1 MTGYVH
7 VYTGNGKGKTTAALG
22 LCLRAA
28 GAGLSV
34 YIGQFMKKGRFSE
47 LKALERFDD
56 LITLEQFGR
65 PGFIRGEPTDEDK
78 SLASEGLAKIRLAM
92 QSGRYSLVLME
103 EINVALHLGI
113 VAIDEVL
120 AILADTLTYAGDEF
134 KWSLPRAQIDN
145 VALGVPVA
153 GIRRIIVRWHV
164 PRGGPRA
171 FSIVCREANTLQALS
186 VVNARLY
193 RALRDWLWRD
203 RPSPSGIPLK
213 WGYPPTD
220 TSGGW
225 TLDRPISGGCISV
238 MAIALIVVLSIW
250 RVSGALLAVED
261 YYTAVL
267 WAGLIAVVGAVFTGY
282 LLNYLHYW
290 EARKHNR

>member
-1 MTGYVH
+1 MI
-7 VYTGNGKGKTTAALG
+7 AASVTM
-22 LCLRAA
+22 AA
-28 GAGLSV
+28 GVAPFVVTLAVLEYWVSPPPYAVGLLTVATFVAAGLAPW
-34 YIGQFMKKGRFSE
+34 YTHG
-47 LKALERFDD
+47 
-56 LITLEQFGR
+56 
-65 PGFIRGEPTDEDK
+65 
-78 SLASEGLAKIRLAM
+78 SLALLGNYALRQRL
-92 QSGRYSLVLME
+92 GRRAGTDLQAPVE
-103 EINVALHLGI
+103 ELGAVFVGFSPGEELRI
-113 VAIDEVL
+113 WDGETDRDVGFL
-120 AILADTLTYAGDEF
+120 SILADTLTYAGDEF

>member
-120 AILADTLTYAGDEF
+120 AILADRPTDVELVLTGRYAPDEVI
-134 KWSLPRAQIDN
+134 KRADLVTEMREIKHYAD
-145 VALGVPVA
+145 AGVPARV
-153 GIRRIIVRWHV
+153 GI
-164 PRGGPRA
+164 
-171 FSIVCREANTLQALS
+171 E
-186 VVNARLY
+186 
-193 RALRDWLWRD
+193 
-203 RPSPSGIPLK
+203 K
-213 WGYPPTD
+213 
-220 TSGGW
+220 
-225 TLDRPISGGCISV
+225 
-238 MAIALIVVLSIW
+238 
-250 RVSGALLAVED
+250 
-261 YYTAVL
+261 
-267 WAGLIAVVGAVFTGY
+267 
-282 LLNYLHYW
+282 
-290 EARKHNR
+290 